1 MSRSL
6 LSADLMHSHGGG
18 RTRTVWNPNSS
29 LGGAVNVVSTN
40 TGGGAFA
47 FTTSQLAS
55 FRIIQQYYSSL
66 MSNKQYSDIPTSFV
80 KYLTLYNTVTTAQ
93 KYYKSNTSLY
103 ILFQITAEALTGAM
117 NSYGLNTLNVEL
129 KVQNIDLQNVIEQLL
144 SKENVKTAYAE
155 VSGGLE
161 MTKTFELAPLFVY
174 YIQLYGVPEM
184 GAGFDPNK
192 LYIVLTAL
200 ENSGIDPYNS

>member
-1 MSRSL
+1 
-6 LSADLMHSHGGG
+6 
-18 RTRTVWNPNSS
+18 
-29 LGGAVNVVSTN
+29 
-40 TGGGAFA
+40 
-47 FTTSQLAS
+47 
-55 FRIIQQYYSSL
+55 
-66 MSNKQYSDIPTSFV
+66 V

-129 KVQNIDLQNVIEQLL
+129 KVQNIDLQSVIEQLL